1 MTASQAPDHRGDRPQ
16 AQAQVPVEAG
26 TQAGSRAAGLQADPQ
41 GGTPADPSVGTQEE
55 RTVVCEQC
63 GTRQDPHQAFCES
76 CNAVLRWGPAAGGA
90 ATAAARTAASPAGAA
105 STGRGT
111 QAGRAEATPPS
122 GLAAAEPWA
131 GATAGEQ
138 EEDDTLEAPPLPA
151 AGTAPDLGSDAGPD
165 ADAGSEADAVAA
177 AERARALLVP
187 VADPQVLPDRPPTV
201 APVLPGRPAPVRPEV
216 RVPGEQDVVGG
227 LACPWCGTA
236 NPAERHF
243 CSRCAMSMTAGP
255 ADAARR
261 PWWRRILDHRNQE
274 QPWAGDRPR
283 LRRTL
288 GRILRWV
295 AWAAVAALAVTGL
308 VHVGD
313 GIDAARDHFAKRVP
327 VVPDSATASH
337 AYAQH
342 GPGLAFDKFSNT
354 WWGPGITGTD
364 QGEWIEAHFREPV
377 NLLNVGITAG
387 ESTHADTLA
396 KSAIPH
402 RIDARVTTDDGKVTT
417 RTLLL
422 DQASGFQKRA
432 FDFRDVTSV
441 RFTVVTAYN
450 TSSTRQVAVAEIEF
464 FGPTQEGSS

>member
-1 MTASQAPDHRGDRPQ
+1 MTASQAPGHHEDRTQAP
-16 AQAQVPVEAG
+16 AQAAVDAG
-26 TQAGSRAAGLQADPQ
+26 TQAG
-41 GGTPADPSVGTQEE
+41 TQEE
-55 RTVVCEQC
+55 PTVVCEQC

-76 CNAVLRWGPAAGGA
+76 CNAVLRWSPGPGRPAAGGA
-90 ATAAARTAASPAGAA
+90 AAAASPAGQAA
-105 STGRGT
+105 PAARAEPAA
-111 QAGRAEATPPS
+111 AGRR
-122 GLAAAEPWA
+122 
-131 GATAGEQ
+131 
-138 EEDDTLEAPPLPA
+138 EEDDTLETPPVPTDGTATDPGPA
-151 AGTAPDLGSDAGPD
+151 ADQDA
-165 ADAGSEADAVAA
+165 AAA

-187 VADPQVLPDRPPTV
+187 VADPQALPDRPPTV

-216 RVPGEQDVVGG
+216 RAPGEQDVVGG

-255 ADAARR
+255 ADGARR
-261 PWWRRILDHRNQE
+261 PWWRRVLDHRNQE

-288 GRILRWV
+288 GRVLRWAV
-295 AWAAVAALAVTGL
+295 WAVVAALAVTGL

-313 GIDAARDHFAKRVP
+313 GIDATRDHFAKRVP
-327 VVPDSATASH
+327 VAPDSATASH
-337 AYAQH
+337 SYPQH
-342 GPGLAFDKFSNT
+342 GPGLAFDKFNNT
-354 WWGPGITGTD
+354 WWGPGITGSD
-364 QGEWIEAHFREPV
+364 QGEWIEAHFQEPV
-377 NLLNVGITAG
+377 NLLDVGITAG
-387 ESTHADTLA
+387 ESTHADTLS

-417 RTLLL
+417 KTLLL
-422 DQASGFQKRA
+422 DQASGFQKRD

-464 FGPTQEGSS
+464 YGPSQAGSS